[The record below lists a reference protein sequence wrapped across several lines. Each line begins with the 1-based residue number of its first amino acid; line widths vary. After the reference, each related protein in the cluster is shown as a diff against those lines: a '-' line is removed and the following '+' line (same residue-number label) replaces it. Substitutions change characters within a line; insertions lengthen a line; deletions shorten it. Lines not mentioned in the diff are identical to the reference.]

1 MKQGGSE
8 FKMPNRKRPVA
19 FWVICVFLALSVIVL
34 LLGQTTS
41 IFAYDFAV
49 RLGLQEPIEE
59 VTAFGVEMNRAFGLG
74 DTAVYIPLMLVS
86 LAGLLLRK
94 RWALLTTAAVM
105 GISAYWSLTVAAV
118 LVFLRGVPEYQ
129 LVPGLEYW
137 VFLGAYLVFGVWGIF
152 YLAVRSDEL
161 LQ

>member
-1 MKQGGSE
+1 
-8 FKMPNRKRPVA
+8 MPNRKRPVA